1 MPKAFLDGDF
11 MLHNETAK
19 TLYHQYAETTPIFD
33 YHCHVSPKEIW
44 EDQSY
49 ENITQAWLY
58 GDHYKWRLM
67 RAMGIDESY
76 ITGGKSD
83 YERFLAFA
91 GTVPYCIG
99 NPMYHWVHMELQRY
113 FGITEELNPETAPQI
128 WEKTQAVLQG
138 GLTVRK
144 IIEQSRVACLCTTD
158 DPADS
163 LEYHRRLASDRTM
176 LTRVLPAFRPEKA
189 LNPNRDYFER
199 LGEAAGIAITGCDT
213 LLQALYTR
221 LDWFHR
227 NGCRLSDHSFSS
239 VPWRPADAASVEAD
253 VARVLSGEPLQ
264 GEALERYQ
272 TWLMLWLGREY
283 AARGWTMQLHLAA
296 LRNNSRRMFDRL
308 GPDTGFDSIH
318 DCLLA
323 QSLSHFL
330 NALDET
336 DELPQTIFYSLN
348 PRDNAMLAALAG
360 DFQGGVPGKM
370 QLGSAWW
377 FNDQRD
383 GMEEQ
388 LRVVANLGLL
398 SKFVGMLT
406 DSRSF
411 LSYTRHEY
419 FRRILC
425 NLIGGWVEAG
435 EYPDDLPRLGGMV
448 QDICYHNA
456 VKYFHMS

>member
-67 RAMGIDESY
+67 RTMGIDESY

-189 LNPNRDYFER
+189 LNPNRDYFAR
-199 LGEAAGIAITGCDT
+199 LGEAAGIAITGFPIT
-213 LLQALYTR
+213 VFLR
-221 LDWFHR
+221 
-227 NGCRLSDHSFSS
+227 CRG
-239 VPWRPADAASVEAD
+239 V
-253 VARVLSGEPLQ
+253 
-264 GEALERYQ
+264 
-272 TWLMLWLGREY
+272 
-283 AARGWTMQLHLAA
+283 
-296 LRNNSRRMFDRL
+296 RRM
-308 GPDTGFDSIH
+308 
-318 DCLLA
+318 
-323 QSLSHFL
+323 
-330 NALDET
+330 
-336 DELPQTIFYSLN
+336 
-348 PRDNAMLAALAG
+348 
-360 DFQGGVPGKM
+360 
-370 QLGSAWW
+370 
-377 FNDQRD
+377 QRPSK
-383 GMEEQ
+383 
-388 LRVVANLGLL
+388 RTSRACCPANL
-398 SKFVGMLT
+398 
-406 DSRSF
+406 SRG
-411 LSYTRHEY
+411 
-419 FRRILC
+419 RRWNGIRP
-425 NLIGGWVEAG
+425 G
-435 EYPDDLPRLGGMV
+435 
-448 QDICYHNA
+448 
-456 VKYFHMS
+456 